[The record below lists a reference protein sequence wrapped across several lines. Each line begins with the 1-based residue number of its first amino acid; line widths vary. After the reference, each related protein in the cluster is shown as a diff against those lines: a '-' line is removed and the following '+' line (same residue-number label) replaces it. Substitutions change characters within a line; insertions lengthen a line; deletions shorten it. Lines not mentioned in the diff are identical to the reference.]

1 MNNSYHLFSALLI
14 HADHPMA
21 GQNRRLGREICQP
34 EERERETQISKEDG
48 GLELQGRGTERE
60 RDR

>member
-1 MNNSYHLFSALLI
+1 
-14 HADHPMA
+14 MA